1 MKLKNIDTKRL
12 TLIPITLQ
20 AAENLIS
27 GGNAEVEKLGLKVNK
42 AWPTDDTRD
51 ILPIIVEVLKENE
64 PSGFETWMIVKKDNN
79 EIIGDIGFH
88 GGPDEAGEVEIG
100 YGIVEEERKNGFGFE
115 AARAIFNWAIEKE
128 NVNVIKADCLINN
141 IPSAKILEKLGM
153 KETNRDDELIYW
165 RYDKSDTNIFE
176 ALDNEEKGKKYGK
189 RG

>member
-20 AAENLIS
+20 VAETLIN
-27 GGNAEVEKLGLKVNK
+27 GENAEVEKLGLKVNK

-64 PSGFETWMIVKKDNN
+64 PSGFETWMIVKKDNS
-79 EIIGDIGFH
+79 EVIGDIGFH
-88 GGPDEAGEVEIG
+88 GEPDEASEVEIG

-115 AARAIFNWAIEKE
+115 AARAIFNWAMEKE
-128 NVNVIKADCLINN
+128 SVNVIKADCLINN
-141 IPSAKILEKLGM
+141 IPSAKILKKLGM

-165 RYDKSDTNIFE
+165 RYDKKAINIFK
-176 ALDNEEKGKKYGK
+176 A
-189 RG
+189 